1 MRTASAHSDERDT
14 SQAAR
19 AAYAAAV
26 GALGGPP
33 DWLFVQSTEA
43 HAGEAVRRALVELGA
58 PAAHGSSSCMAV
70 LTEAGVHPGG
80 LALLAVR
87 DPDGAFGVGAAD
99 LGADPRA
106 AAEQAVMAAID
117 DAGRPGEVPMLVW
130 ITAAPGHEEACL
142 AGIEAVLGPD
152 VPIVGGSAADD
163 AIAGR
168 WYQWTREGT
177 HSQAVVVSVLYP
189 SGRVASAFQ
198 SGYTPTTRSG
208 KVTRAN
214 ERAILEIDGAPA
226 AEVYDA
232 WTGGAIAAARGGGN
246 VLAESTLVPLGRR
259 VGGVGELASYRLAHP
274 AVVRPDG
281 AIELFASFE
290 VGDEVVLM
298 HGTHEA
304 LASRAERVAADALA
318 FAGVPREAVAGA
330 LVVFCAGCM
339 LALRAQLD
347 AIAAG
352 LRAALGGAPFVGC
365 FTFGEQGC
373 FVGGENRHG
382 NLMISVTALVR
393 A

>member
-1 MRTASAHSDERDT
+1 MRSASAHSVERDT
-14 SQAAR
+14 AQAAR
-19 AAYAAAV
+19 EAYATV
-26 GALGGPP
+26 VEALGGPP

-43 HAGEAVRRALVELGA
+43 HAGDDVRRALVELGA
-58 PAAHGSSSCMAV
+58 PVAHGSSSSAAV
-70 LTEAGVHPGG
+70 MTDAGVHDRG
-80 LALLAVR
+80 LALLGVH
-87 DPDGAFGVGAAD
+87 DPAGAYGVGSAD
-99 LGADPRA
+99 LGTDAQAAGERA
-106 AAEQAVMAAID
+106 VSAAID

-130 ITAAPGHEEACL
+130 MTASPGREEACI
-142 AGIEAVLGPD
+142 AGIEAVVGPD

-168 WYQWTREGT
+168 WYQWTRATT
-177 HSQAVVVSVLYP
+177 HSEAVVVSALYP

-208 KVTRAN
+208 KVTQAHD
-214 ERAILEIDGAPA
+214 RAILEIDGRPA
-226 AEVYDA
+226 AEIYDR
-232 WTGGAIAAARGGGN
+232 WTEGAIAAARGGGN
-246 VLAESTLVPLGRR
+246 VLAESTLLPLGRR
-259 VGGVGELASYRLAHP
+259 VGGIGEVASYRLAHP
-274 AVVRPDG
+274 ALVRPDG

-290 VGDEVVLM
+290 VGDELVLM

-304 LASRAERVAADALA
+304 LASRAERVATDALA
-318 FAGVPREAVAGA
+318 FAGVDRQAVAGA

-339 LALRAQLD
+339 LALRSQLD